1 MGERVRKSVLNAEVN
16 LVFYFIT
23 LFLSF
28 FSRKIFLT
36 NLGADFIGL
45 YGTLSNILGYL
56 NLAELG
62 IAGCISFF
70 LFKPLQTNN
79 RIVIQ
84 EILSVFGYLYKYVGA
99 LIFIGGVLVSC
110 FFPLIFKN
118 IELGYGIIYFAFYSI
133 LFSSLIG
140 YFINYKQVLLS
151 ADQKNYLV
159 AIYFQSFGILKTLI
173 QIFLA
178 YSYKNLYI
186 WVAIEFL
193 FSIIGCIILNWKIRK
208 VYPWLNT
215 DKTRGKLLLNKYPD
229 ILRNTKQIFIHKIK
243 DFILHKSDEIFVFM
257 FISLKMVA
265 YYGNYTMIVTRAGQ
279 LFTAILNSVD
289 AGVGNLIA
297 EGNKNKALEV
307 FWELMT
313 IRHFAAGF
321 LCFSVYHFTSPFIYV
336 WLGNEYVLDYN
347 IILFLTIYTYIGNS
361 RAVVDLYNHAHGLYA
376 DTWSAWVEL
385 FLNVSITIIAGYH
398 WGIIGLLLGKIISTS
413 IIVVVWKPYYLFTSG
428 LHEPYYSYWNGAI
441 RNYLVS
447 IVSFFIAHFMII
459 KIATQPSEDYYSLI
473 VYIIISILIYCS
485 INILLILCFCKG
497 SGSIKKRIT
506 SMLAK
511 NNQI

>member
-1 MGERVRKSVLNAEVN
+1 MGNRTKKSILNAEVN
-16 LVFYFIT
+16 LFFYFLT

-28 FSRKIFLT
+28 FSRKIFLN
-36 NLGADFIGL
+36 NLGAEFIGL

-70 LFKPLQTNN
+70 LFKPLHNN
-79 RIVIQ
+79 NHAEIQ
-84 EILSVFGYLYKYVGA
+84 EVLSVMGYLYQIIG
-99 LIFIGGVLVSC
+99 FIILMGGIIISL
-110 FFPLIFKN
+110 FFPLIFN
-118 IELGYGIIYFAFYSI
+118 SIEYGLGIVYFAFYSL
-133 LFSSLIG
+133 LFSSLVG
-140 YFINYKQVLLS
+140 YFINYRQILLS

-159 AIYFQSFGILKTLI
+159 AIYFQSSGIIKTLV
-173 QIFLA
+173 QIYLA
-178 YSYKNLYI
+178 YTYRNLYV

-193 FSIIGCIILNWKIRK
+193 FSIIGCVILNWKINK
-208 VYPWLNT
+208 IYPWL
-215 DKTRGKLLLNKYPD
+215 KTNKSSGKQLLKKYPN
-229 ILRNTKQIFIHKIK
+229 ILKNTKQIFIHKIK

-297 EGNKNKALEV
+297 EGDKNKALEV
-307 FWELMT
+307 FWELMA

-321 LCFSVYHFTSPFIYV
+321 LCFALYHFISPFICV
-336 WLGNEYVLDYN
+336 WLGNEYVLDYK

-385 FLNVSITIIAGYH
+385 IINISITIIAGYY

-413 IIVVVWKPYYLFTSG
+413 LVVVIWKPYYLFTSG
-428 LHEPYYSYWNGAI
+428 LHERYTTYWHGAI
-441 RNYLVS
+441 KNYLVS
-447 IVSFFIAHFMII
+447 IGSFFIAHFII
-459 KIATQPSEDYYSLI
+459 SNIKVNPSENYVSLI
-473 VYIIISILIYCS
+473 QYTTISILIYCC
-485 INILLILCFCKG
+485 INIFLILFFCKG
-497 SGSIKKRIT
+497 SKNVINRIMIMLTKK
-506 SMLAK
+506 
-511 NNQI
+511 